1 MLVVGTGI
9 VMTALVIAHAPGV
22 NGPLYWA
29 WTWRRLGICSVYPL
43 MGIAALPFFAG
54 QYLYARD
61 PARVR
66 LPLALGMLSAAAL
79 MLTGVTRLGGID
91 RVVEII
97 TNPDDVSYFTDA
109 VRLVRGGEVDG
120 LRWLSRYPD
129 LMPSF
134 HLHTLNKPPGPL
146 LYYLQ
151 FVAVFG
157 ATRAAALVSGL
168 VIVLLATLSIPAAYL
183 LLRQLTGRAT
193 AAFHGASFLAFCPG
207 YVLFFPELDLVFPLL
222 TCALWATWAV
232 ATDGARLRVA
242 SAFGGILALVLF
254 MSYSFLVLGPLLLG
268 YAVLLVAERKV
279 TVATLLRPAGI
290 AFATFVAVNFLLYVA
305 FGYDALAVFRQA
317 LRQQTM
323 LLKLIP
329 RPYPATV
336 LFDLTDFALSTGWTG
351 SLLAALFL
359 FGRHR
364 SQTDRALRRLAILCV
379 GQLLLVAGTALLPGE
394 TARVWLFLVPL
405 LLLPVGLELE
415 RWSPRARLLVY
426 ATTWLVTTAILQNM
440 RFIA

>member
-1 MLVVGTGI
+1 MPELAMSERLSGSEPARGTPPPATQAHVPRWQVMLVVSTGI
-9 VMTALVIAHAPGV
+9 VMTALVIAHAPGM
-22 NGPLYWA
+22 NGPSYWA
-29 WTWRRLGICSVYPL
+29 WTWRRLGMCSVYPL
-43 MGIAALPFFAG
+43 MGLAALPFFAG

-79 MLTGVTRLGGID
+79 MLAGVTRLGGID

-168 VIVLLATLSIPAAYL
+168 VIVPLATLSIPAAYL
-183 LLRQLTGRAT
+183 LLRQLTGRTT

-207 YVLFFPELDLVFPLL
+207 YVLFLPEL
-222 TCALWATWAV
+222 A
-232 ATDGARLRVA
+232 
-242 SAFGGILALVLF
+242 GIL
-254 MSYSFLVLGPLLLG
+254 
-268 YAVLLVAERKV
+268 RKQ
-279 TVATLLRPAGI
+279 I
-290 AFATFVAVNFLLYVA
+290 
-305 FGYDALAVFRQA
+305 
-317 LRQQTM
+317 
-323 LLKLIP
+323 
-329 RPYPATV
+329 
-336 LFDLTDFALSTGWTG
+336 
-351 SLLAALFL
+351 
-359 FGRHR
+359 
-364 SQTDRALRRLAILCV
+364 
-379 GQLLLVAGTALLPGE
+379 E
-394 TARVWLFLVPL
+394 
-405 LLLPVGLELE
+405 
-415 RWSPRARLLVY
+415 
-426 ATTWLVTTAILQNM
+426 
-440 RFIA
+440 